1 MSRSIVDAIE
11 SGDNI
16 KAETQFSDAMMSK
29 VGGSLESN
37 RKELANSFANN
48 KVNNAKETE

>member
-16 KAETQFSDAMMSK
+16 KAKAQFSDAMISK

-37 RKELANSFANN
+37 RQELANSFVNG
-48 KVNNAKETE
+48 KVNDAKET